1 MQVLFSPIPALMKRW
16 VEHAQSQN
24 GKLSIEWII
33 VVIRIENLAKNM
45 TYQGLAVA
53 SSESSCDQPVYC
65 PYRYSDVA
73 PTQIWRDRQAAP
85 EITPMETKALFFVHS
100 IRCGSV
106 KESIGINRPARRGFP
121 STSSGTTLMLL
132 PVLSD
137 RIDESGT
144 SKFVASGCPLFPIE
158 WEPGADVQ
166 ILD

>member
-85 EITPMETKALFFVHS
+85 EITPMATKALFLFTVYDAAAS
-100 IRCGSV
+100 RRALELTGPPGEGS
-106 KESIGINRPARRGFP
+106 PAQ
-121 STSSGTTLMLL
+121 
-132 PVLSD
+132 
-137 RIDESGT
+137 
-144 SKFVASGCPLFPIE
+144 
-158 WEPGADVQ
+158 VQ
-166 ILD
+166 GQH

>member
-85 EITPMETKALFFVHS
+85 EITPMETKALFLFTVYDAAAS
-100 IRCGSV
+100 RRALELTGPPGEGS
-106 KESIGINRPARRGFP
+106 PAQ
-121 STSSGTTLMLL
+121 
-132 PVLSD
+132 
-137 RIDESGT
+137 
-144 SKFVASGCPLFPIE
+144 
-158 WEPGADVQ
+158 VQ
-166 ILD
+166 GQH